1 MSAVAYMFGKWH
13 FGGMRK
19 LISLDHRKKE
29 RWYESLEPCPGLP
42 HPREYRLHWGGNC
55 LLFRGQSSSQQLL
68 QNFFF
73 FSFRLKSGMR
83 RKNRIYLLHRI
94 HFSTRYC
101 HTEKLTPG
109 KRDVLRF
116 TVFSPLIR
124 SSLTTNENILASA
137 SMFQGF
143 FSIKISP
150 QYGTAIQRQL

>member
-13 FGGMRK
+13 FVGMRK
-19 LISLDHRKKE
+19 LISSDHRKKE
-29 RWYESLEPCPGLP
+29 RWCESPDRVRVGPIPDSTDCTGEVTASCFAVS
-42 HPREYRLHWGGNC
+42 
-55 LLFRGQSSSQQLL
+55 LLLSSSCKT
-68 QNFFF
+68 FFF

-83 RKNRIYLLHRI
+83 RKSRIYLLHRI
-94 HFSTRYC
+94 HFSTGYC

-109 KRDVLRF
+109 KWDVLRF

-124 SSLTTNENILASA
+124 SSLMTNENILASA

-150 QYGTAIQRQL
+150 QYGTAIQKQL